1 MDNLTFQIVEVAV
14 KALAAALIAYV
25 IPAVKRWAESIMATK
40 WAQTA
45 VQAAQQIQDIR
56 NLDNPGKKQYA
67 VKELSAILEKF
78 KITIT
83 DEQIE
88 MLIESAVKQMKI
100 EQEKAS

>member
-25 IPAVKRWAESIMATK
+25 IPVVKRWAESIMATK

-67 VKELSAILEKF
+67 VKELSEILEKF

>member
-1 MDNLTFQIVEVAV
+1 MDALTFQIVEVAV
-14 KALAAALIAYV
+14 KALVAALVAYV
-25 IPAVKRWAESIMATK
+25 IPVAKRWAESIMATK

-56 NLDNPGKKQYA
+56 NLDNKGKKDYA
-67 VKELSAILEKF
+67 IKELSAILGKY

-100 EQEKAS
+100 EQEKTA